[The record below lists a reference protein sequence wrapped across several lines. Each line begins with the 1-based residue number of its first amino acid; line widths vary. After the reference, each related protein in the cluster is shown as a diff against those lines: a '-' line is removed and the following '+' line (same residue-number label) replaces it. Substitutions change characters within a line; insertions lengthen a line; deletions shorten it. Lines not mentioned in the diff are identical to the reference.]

1 MAAKK
6 RLHPTIRQQLEEAFL
21 EALRRRNASRGSGA
35 RRKKKAPARKKKAGK
50 KKTGKKKLG
59 KKRPVRRRR
68 T

>member
-6 RLHPTIRQQLEEAFL
+6 RSHPTVRQQLEAAFL
-21 EALRRRNASRGSGA
+21 EALRRHESRSSGTG
-35 RRKKKAPARKKKAGK
+35 RKKKAPARKKKAGK

-68 T
+68 A